1 MAPKTNPETL
11 DFSQE
16 WSAEK
21 LIAIG
26 ALALAS
32 FLVFIYFAS
41 P

>member
-1 MAPKTNPETL
+1 MASKTNPEAL

-16 WSAEK
+16 WPAEK

-26 ALALAS
+26 AFVLAS